1 MLESERMVGQG
12 AGAPAAGRRGLAF
25 WLLLAA
31 AIIVL
36 DQAAKLY
43 FNGSFAYGQRVHVL
57 PIFDLTLVYN
67 RGAAFSFLATEAGW
81 QRWFFTVLGIG
92 AAVVITLILRRQGRQ
107 AHPRFALAL
116 SLIMGGALGNV
127 IDRVAYGHVIDFL
140 LFYWKDWYY
149 PAFNVA
155 DVAIT
160 CGAILLVLDELLRM
174 RKSPS
179 N

>member
-1 MLESERMVGQG
+1 M
-12 AGAPAAGRRGLAF
+12 AF
-25 WLLLAA
+25 WLVLAA
-31 AIIVL
+31 VIVVL

-43 FNGSFAYGQRVHVL
+43 FNTSFSFGQRVNVL
-57 PIFDLTLVYN
+57 PIFDFTLVYN

-92 AAVVITLILRRQGRQ
+92 AAVVIAVILGRQGRR
-107 AHPRFALAL
+107 APPRFALAL
-116 SLIMGGALGNV
+116 ALIMGGAVGNV
-127 IDRVAYGHVIDFL
+127 IDRIAYGHVVDFL

-174 RKSPS
+174 RKPR
-179 N
+179 